1 MNEMRMLFIISW
13 LAISLIP
20 GTTHSQKGQHQSGFA
35 ETDTIYWQKIGETAI
50 DFHDIYNEILISK
63 SEKYDSIKFSV
74 TEPLTITDIVI
85 FYETGNN
92 QIIKTMLV
100 IDVISLPIELH
111 SGERKMSK
119 ISFSY
124 INMTEKEKVVSV
136 QLWGIKKL
144 E

>member
-1 MNEMRMLFIISW
+1 MNEVRMLIIISW
-13 LAISLIP
+13 LAVSLEL
-20 GTTHSQKGQHQSGFA
+20 GTTVSQIVPHQTGFA
-35 ETDTIYWQKIGETAI
+35 ETDTTFWQKIGETTI
-50 DFHDIYNEILISK
+50 DFHDIYNEILISR

-85 FYETGNN
+85 SFETGNN
-92 QIIKTMLV
+92 QIVKTMLV

-111 SGERKMSK
+111 SGERKLSK

-124 INMTEKEKVVSV
+124 INVTEKEKTASV
-136 QLWGIKKL
+136 QLWGIKNR